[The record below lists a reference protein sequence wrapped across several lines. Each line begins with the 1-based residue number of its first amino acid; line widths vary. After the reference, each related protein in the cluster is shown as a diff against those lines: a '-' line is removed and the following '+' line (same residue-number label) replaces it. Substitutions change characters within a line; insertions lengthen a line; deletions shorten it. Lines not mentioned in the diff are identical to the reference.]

1 MFKFSAEKEFDIV
14 GIGRNSWDRI
24 LTVDHYPKPDE
35 KMNVNASSN
44 QCGGQVA
51 NTLVAASKLDVKTKY
66 LGKFGDD
73 AYGTAVRSALFK
85 SGVDI
90 THSKIVPGVPNQSA
104 VIIVD
109 QKSST
114 RNVFTLKHTKL
125 DIQPKDFETEEY
137 IDGKILYL
145 GARNSDEIKTFAKI
159 GKSKGCIVA
168 VDLDESHP
176 SVDELLSNVSILF
189 CPKIYLDHFSVE
201 ESMQSKIKL
210 LFDKHKLELICCT
223 LGSQGSIA
231 YDGKH
236 FYQKDAYKIEVTDTT
251 GAGDVFQ
258 AGFLVALLQN
268 KSVEECLSFA
278 NAVAAYKCMHIGS
291 QEGSPTLLEAEKF
304 MATL

>member
-1 MFKFSAEKEFDIV
+1 MFNFSLDKEFDIV

-24 LTVDHYPKPDE
+24 LTVDNYPKPDE

-51 NTLVAASKLDVKTKY
+51 NTLVAAAKLGVKTKY

-90 THSKIVPGVPNQSA
+90 SHCKIIPGIPNQSA

-114 RNVFTLKHTKL
+114 RNVFTVKHPKL
-125 DIQPKDFETEEY
+125 DIQPKDFQSKEY

-145 GARNSDEIKTFAKI
+145 GARNIDEIKAFAKT
-159 GKSKGCIVA
+159 GKAKDCVVA
-168 VDLDESHP
+168 VDLDDNHP
-176 SVDELLSNVSILF
+176 AVDELLSQVSILF
-189 CPKIYLDHFSVE
+189 CPKDYLDKFVTE
-201 ESMQSKIKL
+201 ESVQSKIKL
-210 LFDKHKLELICCT
+210 LYDKHHLQLICCT
-223 LGSQGSIA
+223 LGAQGSLA
-231 YDGKH
+231 YDGKQ
-236 FYQKDAYKIEVTDTT
+236 FYQKDACKIEVTDTT

-258 AGFLVALLQN
+258 AGFLVGLLQN
-268 KSVEECLSFA
+268 KNIDECLGFA

-291 QEGSPTLLEAEKF
+291 QQGSPTLLEAEKF
-304 MATL
+304 MSTL